1 MSLPLFEEAVSFD
14 EFLFVYA
21 LAQQAATGLEEK
33 YALCRTVDP
42 RLIDFLKYP
51 PRHVGY

>member
-1 MSLPLFEEAVSFD
+1 MSLPIFEDMVSFD

-21 LAQQAATGLEEK
+21 LSQQSASSIEEK

-42 RLIDFLKYP
+42 RLIDFLK
-51 PRHVGY
+51 